1 MIEVKENVF
10 WDETAQRQS
19 DEAMQWLREDI
30 MPRMAC
36 SRTETDL
43 VQPVYDAYNR
53 PVEWLI
59 ATDTCDVQILR
70 IYTTESSSWA
80 MDRDDVVVTPKLD
93 NNGN

>member
-1 MIEVKENVF
+1 
-10 WDETAQRQS
+10 
-19 DEAMQWLREDI
+19 

>member
-53 PVEWLI
+53 PVEWI
-59 ATDTCDVQILR
+59 IPTDTCSIDIHR
-70 IYTTESSSWA
+70 IYTTQSPSWA
-80 MDRDDVVVTPKLD
+80 MDRDTIVVTANTQ

>member
-1 MIEVKENVF
+1 MIEVKENVL

-19 DEAMQWLREDI
+19 DEAMQWLHEDI
-30 MPRMAC
+30 MPLMAC

-43 VQPVYDAYNR
+43 VQPVYDVYNR
-53 PVEWLI
+53 PVEWII

-70 IYTTESSSWA
+70 IYTTQSSSWA
-80 MDRDDVVVTPKLD
+80 MDRDTIVVTANTQ